1 MLTFT
6 TNLNF
11 LPTVSAADS
20 ITVTL
25 VFVFSLAL
33 HASMSAPWDD
43 ASFPWDERP
52 LHGTDAPTV
61 VEAVV
66 SLKSW
71 EVIAEKGKETLH
83 LRGFILLYW
92 TDPRLVGFPTKAK
105 GEHPPETIWRPGF
118 ITCAGFGLGPAEQYE
133 QVPRFYAGG
142 LDKQGVSDGQ
152 LEFEVPMSFGAEGF
166 DISGDIDRFR
176 SFPFDSTRVD
186 VSVLLF
192 KRTRPEWAD
201 KQVALSLRRPQ
212 MQLLDYAP
220 HSEYQQF
227 DLDGLDRH
235 SNDYQLSGVSLATET
250 HAPPPFLRNNGW
262 EEGDLLCG
270 LLLSLHIRRS
280 HSFYVVNSIKPMYTI
295 AAFGF
300 CAYAIEPSHL
310 ADRVGLCAVL
320 FLSIYAVQ
328 WTTAGHIPRLPFKT
342 VLDDVSESVSAVLML
357 ILIGNVVAYHR
368 ARPPR
373 GCARRLEDVDEA
385 SDEACAFDDEK
396 ADAVDL
402 ACSLLVLAYVLL
414 FSLGYRTVYAAWV
427 ANRRTGASRP
437 WTKGPYLR
445 NKRFRPTSEAYHL
458 RVDDAFAARHGK
470 KYLGQG
476 ERVAN
481 AAERW

>member
-1 MLTFT
+1 MGGQADRS
-6 TNLNF
+6 
-11 LPTVSAADS
+11 VVASAADA
-20 ITVTL
+20 T
-25 VFVFSLAL
+25 
-33 HASMSAPWDD
+33 
-43 ASFPWDERP
+43 
-52 LHGTDAPTV
+52 
-61 VEAVV
+61 
-66 SLKSW
+66 
-71 EVIAEKGKETLH
+71 
-83 LRGFILLYW
+83 
-92 TDPRLVGFPTKAK
+92 
-105 GEHPPETIWRPGF
+105 PG
-118 ITCAGFGLGPAEQYE
+118 L
-133 QVPRFYAGG
+133 
-142 LDKQGVSDGQ
+142 
-152 LEFEVPMSFGAEGF
+152 
-166 DISGDIDRFR
+166 
-176 SFPFDSTRVD
+176 
-186 VSVLLF
+186 
-192 KRTRPEWAD
+192 
-201 KQVALSLRRPQ
+201 
-212 MQLLDYAP
+212 AP

-300 CAYAIEPSHL
+300 CAYAIEPSDL

-357 ILIGNVVAYHR
+357 ILIGTWWPTTTRGR
-368 ARPPR
+368 AR
-373 GCARRLEDVDEA
+373 GCAAPTGRRRRSVRRRVRVRRRKGGRRRPGVLAARPRVRAAVQRRLPHGVRRLEREP
-385 SDEACAFDDEK
+385 
-396 ADAVDL
+396 AD
-402 ACSLLVLAYVLL
+402 
-414 FSLGYRTVYAAWV
+414 RRV
-427 ANRRTGASRP
+427 APVGER
-437 WTKGPYLR
+437 PYLR